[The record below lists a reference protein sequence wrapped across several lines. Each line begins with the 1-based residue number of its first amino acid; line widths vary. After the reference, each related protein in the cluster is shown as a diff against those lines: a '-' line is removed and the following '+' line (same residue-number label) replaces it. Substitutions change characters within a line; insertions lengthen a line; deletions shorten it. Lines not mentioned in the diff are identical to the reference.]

1 MWSSDC
7 TVELASAARVLIVI
21 QLVPPLSSLTF
32 QAYVLNAIASSSSS
46 LTFQAYVFMLLRV
59 HYRIHGHELQRAQCK
74 MGLLQ
79 VPILAGDP

>member
-1 MWSSDC
+1 MFLRYC
-7 TVELASAARVLIVI
+7 EFIVFI
-21 QLVPPLSSLTF
+21 D
-32 QAYVLNAIASSSSS
+32 
-46 LTFQAYVFMLLRV
+46 FQAYVFMLLRV